1 MQILDENKLNRNQ
14 KIEKVKVLNCGCG
27 TTECKVEGLPQY
39 NWDEIFKEETE
50 KKKRKQ
56 IDNADPRFGP
66 SLDEEEQKRELS
78 NGLPVPKLF

>member
-1 MQILDENKLNRNQ
+1 MQILDENKLNKLSQ
-14 KIEKVKVLNCGCG
+14 IEKVKVLNCGCG

-50 KKKRKQ
+50 KKKKQ
-56 IDNADPRFGP
+56 IDNANPLYGAGV
-66 SLDEEEQKRELS
+66 DEEEKQELS